1 MQTGADVRLIRK
13 TLDDAGGHHVKII
26 SKIENAEGLANID
39 DILMVG
45 PYTTRDTCLPRH
57 YTRLNTRLLD

>member
-1 MQTGADVRLIRK
+1 VQTGADVRLIRQ

-26 SKIENAEGLANID
+26 SKIENAEGVANID

-45 PYTTRDTCLPRH
+45 AYTTRDTCLPRH
-57 YTRLNTRLLD
+57 HTRLNPR